1 MKRSPW
7 SGDEILTVGVEL
19 RSLCAEVV
27 VDWRAL
33 KDALLNAMTFTE
45 FEVVDLQ
52 YDAGSPQSR
61 CHRVWGGSAPCV

>member
-1 MKRSPW
+1 MERCPW
-7 SGDEILTVGVEL
+7 SCDEILTVGVEL

-33 KDALLNAMTFTE
+33 KDALLNAMTLTE

-52 YDAGSPQSR
+52 YDVSGAA
-61 CHRVWGGSAPCV
+61 APCV

>member
-1 MKRSPW
+1 MERRPW
-7 SGDEILTVGVEL
+7 SCDEILAIGVEL

-52 YDAGSPQSR
+52 YDA
-61 CHRVWGGSAPCV
+61 